1 MLILCSLFC
10 ITLIS
15 WVIHGKFQIVWAVQS
30 LWRQGQVCG
39 SSDVVGKN
47 PNKTGNT
54 IHKCSFTCWGLKLK
68 WFSGI
73 THKYSTGINLWICVN
88 LSVKCKK
95 KKKATINVAEAR
107 VISAI
112 ILMYGKNPS
121 NPLSNSIASFHSTLA
136 AWKMSAYYPNASR
149 FVTKVS
155 VERSPNWGAPMTLQG
170 LFWACFSPEPE
181 PTSFS
186 IPIGCVL
193 LPMTNKRILLCKIGK
208 LPLWGKYSS
217 ESNC

>member
-95 KKKATINVAEAR
+95 KKKSHHQCSRGPSHLSNYSHVWQKSLKSLIKLNCIFSLDPCCLENVCILSKCLPVCNKSFCRKKPKLRSADDITR
-107 VISAI
+107 VILSVFLSRARTDI
-112 ILMYGKNPS
+112 IL
-121 NPLSNSIASFHSTLA
+121 NSH
-136 AWKMSAYYPNASR
+136 R
-149 FVTKVS
+149 
-155 VERSPNWGAPMTLQG
+155 
-170 LFWACFSPEPE
+170 
-181 PTSFS
+181 
-186 IPIGCVL
+186 
-193 LPMTNKRILLCKIGK
+193 LCIT
-208 LPLWGKYSS
+208 PHD
-217 ESNC
+217 